1 MGVVVC
7 REFGDAEVDE
17 KGFSEMG
24 RSDGSW
30 KKRESVMYSCFIHGC
45 RK

>member
-24 RSDGSW
+24 RSDGS
-30 KKRESVMYSCFIHGC
+30 
-45 RK
+45 